1 MKRFI
6 SRRDIVFA
14 VLIVLAA
21 AAAMFFCRRTAPEGV
36 LITLHGQEYSFVPFS
51 GMKPGEET
59 ELNVGGVKVR
69 IGRGYSYIA
78 ESDCAGGDCVRT
90 GRLAAAGDTAVC
102 LPNGV
107 AVRITGSSDY
117 DARTG

>member
-21 AAAMFFCRRTAPEGV
+21 AAAMIFCRRTAPEGV

-51 GMKPGEET
+51 GIKPGEET

-78 ESDCAGGDCVRT
+78 ESDCPGGDCVCT

-107 AVRITGSSDY
+107 AVRITGSPDY